1 MIATAVL
8 VPLVAALVVLVNV
21 LGGGG
26 SDDVAQVEGAPT
38 LQREDLPPLPVEAPP
53 AAPGAEAPC
62 TTLLGAMPLELAGE
76 LSRPVQSDS
85 PFVYAWGDPPVV
97 LRCGV
102 DRPAGFD
109 VTASLIQINAVQ
121 WFVDDSD
128 PDVVVWTAVDRPV
141 HVEVRIPSSIDSGP
155 ATALS
160 TIIATTLPFQEPQPA
175 Q

>member
-1 MIATAVL
+1 VL
-8 VPLVAALVVLVNV
+8 VPAVAALVVLVNV
-21 LGGGG
+21 LGGSG

-38 LQREDLPPLPVEAPP
+38 QQREDLPPLPVEVPP
-53 AAPGAEAPC
+53 VTPEAEAACPA
-62 TTLLGAMPLELAGE
+62 LLGALPLELAGE

-85 PFVYAWGDPPVV
+85 PFAYAWGEPPVV
-97 LRCGV
+97 LVCGV
-102 DRPAGFD
+102 DWPAGFD

-141 HVEVRIPSSIDSGP
+141 HVQVRIPSSVDSAP

-175 Q
+175 D